1 LSHLADQIH
10 YQTVGETRNHAL
22 GFIGRLD
29 SGELL
34 TGTPVITEVT
44 TSNLTIASKAVNTTT
59 LTIDGT
65 THTAGQALQ
74 CSVTSATAGEYEI
87 LWECATDSS
96 PAQTIQGKTTITIE
110 AE

>member
-1 LSHLADQIH
+1 MSHLADQIH

-34 TGTPVITEVT
+34 TGTPIILEVT
-44 TSNLTIASKAVNTTT
+44 TAILTIASEAVSTTT

-65 THTAGQALQ
+65 SHTAGQALQ
-74 CSVTSATAGEYEI
+74 CSVTGATAGEYQI

-96 PAQTIQGKTTITIE
+96 PAQTVQGKTTIIIE